1 MLQNIISTI
10 RESLH
15 GALSEKF
22 GGIGEGFAA
31 VMPKVVAVL
40 GLLLRLAVIAL
51 AVCILL
57 RCIRSLFADRKDRE
71 HWGVLTLPS
80 GVRYELTHWE
90 NLIGRAKNAD
100 VRLNFTSVSRAHATL
115 QRQDD
120 GRWLV
125 FPLQALKCN
134 GEIVEEPREVVFG
147 DVLSFRG
154 IELHFFPYSEAE
166 VKEQRRQRKRGGYA
180 VSGARTL
187 KLLTGLQAMLL
198 AQFFLIS
205 PAEDLLK
212 IIPSFLLLCGCMW
225 GLYALYKTFK
235 RTAFELETLA
245 FLLCTVGEGVM
256 AAYAPSAMLKQ
267 NVAMILGLCL
277 FLALSF
283 AMRNIHVAD
292 RCRVPIAAAAAAL
305 LAFNLLVGE
314 RVFGAKNWVSLGP
327 LSFQPS
333 ELVKVA
339 FVFAGAVTLDRMF
352 SKKNLIFTAAFSCFC
367 VGALGLMSDFG
378 TALVFF
384 VAFLVIAFLRSGD
397 LSSVVLVTLA
407 AAAGAYVIIQFK
419 PYIARRFAVWRHV
432 WEYTDAGGYQQSR
445 TMAAIASGGLF
456 GKGPDAARLKVVGA
470 ANTDLVFGVVSEE
483 YGLLLALLC
492 VLAIAV
498 LALFSVSSLRRARS
512 TFYGIASAA
521 AASMFVF
528 QSCLNIFGATDL
540 LPLTGVTLPFVS
552 IGGSSMM
559 SCWALL
565 AFIKAADARRDAGF
579 TLRRLRF
586 RLHEEEPAEE
596 ELADTERSRVDDFS
610 IDWSQAK
617 NEDGFVPLMEDD
629 DDEEEGGEEE

>member
-1 MLQNIISTI
+1 MLQNIIQTI
-10 RESLH
+10 RESLR
-15 GALSEKF
+15 GALGEKL

-31 VMPKVVAVL
+31 VLPKLTLVL
-40 GLLLRLAVIAL
+40 SLLLRLAVIGLAL
-51 AVCILL
+51 AVLL

-71 HWGVLTLPS
+71 HWGVLTLAN

-90 NLIGRAKNAD
+90 SLIGRAKNAD
-100 VRLNFTSVSRAHATL
+100 IRLNFTSVSRAHAVL
-115 QRQDD
+115 RRQDD

-125 FPLQALKCN
+125 FPLQPMKCN
-134 GEIVEEPREVVFG
+134 DEPVTEPMEVVFG

-154 IELHFFPYSEAE
+154 IELHFFPLSETE
-166 VKEQRRQRKRGGYA
+166 VKEQRKQRRRGGYA
-180 VSGARTL
+180 VDGKRTL
-187 KLLTGLQAMLL
+187 KLLTGMQAMLL
-198 AQFFLIS
+198 AQFLLVSPIESLIQ
-205 PAEDLLK
+205 
-212 IIPSFLLLCGCMW
+212 IILSFLLLIGCMW
-225 GLYALYKTFK
+225 GLHALYKVFK

-256 AAYAPSAMLKQ
+256 AAYSPSAMLKQ
-267 NVAMILGLCL
+267 NIAMILGLCL
-277 FLALSF
+277 FLVLSF
-283 AMRNIHVAD
+283 AMRNIYVAD

-305 LAFNLLVGE
+305 LAFNLVVGE
-314 RVFGAKNWVSLGP
+314 RVFGAKNWVAIGP

-333 ELVKVA
+333 EIVKVA

-352 SKKNLIFTAAFSCFC
+352 SKKNLIFTAGFSCFC

-445 TMAAIASGGLF
+445 TMAAIAGGGLF
-456 GKGPDAARLKVVGA
+456 GKGPEAARLKAIGA

-483 YGLLLALLC
+483 FGLLLAILC

-498 LALFSVSSLRRARS
+498 IALFSVASLRRTRS
-512 TFYGIASAA
+512 TFYGISSAA
-521 AASMFVF
+521 AASMLVF
-528 QSCLNIFGATDL
+528 QSCLNIFGATDI

-579 TLRRLRF
+579 SLRRLRF
-586 RLHEEEPAEE
+586 RVHEEEAPEE
-596 ELADTERSRVDDFS
+596 TEIADTERSRVDDFS

-617 NEDGFVPLMEDD
+617 DEDGFALPMDD
-629 DDEEEGGEEE
+629 NAEGGEEE